1 MKDQYHPAQIEPGV
15 QQYWNEHRC
24 FEVDEI
30 QGVDPY
36 YCLTMFPYPSG
47 KLHMG
52 HVRVFTI
59 SDVIARY
66 HRMQGKHVLQPMG
79 WDAFGMPAENAAI
92 KNGVPPAKWTYANI
106 EYMRGQ
112 MDLLG
117 LGYDW
122 RREVTT
128 CRPEYYRWEQ
138 WFFTKLFERGL
149 VYRKQSVVNWDPV
162 DNTVLANEQ
171 VIDGRGWRSGA
182 LVERREIPQWFMK
195 ITDYA
200 DELLADLDKLEGWPE
215 PVKIMQRNWIGRS
228 EGLEIDFAVDGDYAA
243 ELADTDGVLR
253 VFTTRPDTLYG
264 VTYMAVAAEHPLA
277 ERAAAANPELKQFI
291 TECKQTSAAEADIET
306 REKLGMPLGIDAI
319 HPLTG
324 EPVPIWVANF
334 VLMSYGTGALMAVP
348 GHDERDWEFAN
359 KYRLEIRQVIDS
371 RDDTVVDV
379 SKAAYVEK
387 GTTVNSGEYD
397 GQDFSSAFEAIAK
410 SLEMSEQAVRKVN
423 YRLRDWGVSRQRYWG
438 TPIPIIYCDKCGA
451 VPVPEADLPVVLPE
465 DVVVSGTGSPLKDM
479 SEFVNCTCP
488 VCGDPARRETDTF
501 DTFFESS
508 WYFARYAS
516 HDCDD
521 AMLDERAHYWLPV
534 NQYIGGIE
542 HAILHLLYARFFQ
555 KLMRDLG
562 LSTADEPFTNL
573 LTQGMVLKDGRKMSK
588 SEGNTVDPQALIDE
602 YGADTVRLFM
612 MFTAPPEQ
620 ALEWSDDGVAGAF
633 RFLRKLWRAIHGHV
647 SSALAAGDL
656 PTDLSGEQKAMRRKT
671 HEIIAKVSDDVGR
684 RYTFNTA
691 IAGVMELLNAVN
703 AFEVITEADQSVRQ
717 EALEMAVL
725 LLSPIVPHVTHELWH
740 ALGHTTAVIDERW
753 PTVDQQALVKD
764 EVQFVVQVNGKL
776 RARLTMAAGVNRDA
790 VEAMALA
797 DPNVQQFI
805 EGKAIRKVIVVPN
818 KLINLVV

>member
-1 MKDQYHPAQIEPGV
+1 
-15 QQYWNEHRC
+15 
-24 FEVDEI
+24 
-30 QGVDPY
+30 
-36 YCLTMFPYPSG
+36 
-47 KLHMG
+47 
-52 HVRVFTI
+52 
-59 SDVIARY
+59 
-66 HRMQGKHVLQPMG
+66 
-79 WDAFGMPAENAAI
+79 
-92 KNGVPPAKWTYANI
+92 
-106 EYMRGQ
+106 
-112 MDLLG
+112 
-117 LGYDW
+117 
-122 RREVTT
+122 
-128 CRPEYYRWEQ
+128 
-138 WFFTKLFERGL
+138 
-149 VYRKQSVVNWDPV
+149 
-162 DNTVLANEQ
+162 
-171 VIDGRGWRSGA
+171 
-182 LVERREIPQWFMK
+182 
-195 ITDYA
+195 
-200 DELLADLDKLEGWPE
+200 
-215 PVKIMQRNWIGRS
+215 
-228 EGLEIDFAVDGDYAA
+228 
-243 ELADTDGVLR
+243 
-253 VFTTRPDTLYG
+253 
-264 VTYMAVAAEHPLA
+264 
-277 ERAAAANPELKQFI
+277 
-291 TECKQTSAAEADIET
+291 
-306 REKLGMPLGIDAI
+306 
-319 HPLTG
+319 
-324 EPVPIWVANF
+324 
-334 VLMSYGTGALMAVP
+334 
-348 GHDERDWEFAN
+348 
-359 KYRLEIRQVIDS
+359 RLEIRQVIDS

-479 SEFVNCTCP
+479 PEFVNCTCP

-647 SSALAAGDL
+647 SSTLTAGDM
-656 PTDLSGEQKAMRRKT
+656 PTDLSGEQKALRRKT

-691 IAGVMELLNAVN
+691 IAGVMELLNTVN
-703 AFEVITEADQSVRQ
+703 AFEVATDADQSVRQ
-717 EALEMAVL
+717 EALETAVL
-725 LLSPIVPHVTHELWH
+725 LLSPIVPHVTHEL
-740 ALGHTTAVIDERW
+740 
-753 PTVDQQALVKD
+753 
-764 EVQFVVQVNGKL
+764 
-776 RARLTMAAGVNRDA
+776 
-790 VEAMALA
+790 
-797 DPNVQQFI
+797 
-805 EGKAIRKVIVVPN
+805 
-818 KLINLVV
+818 